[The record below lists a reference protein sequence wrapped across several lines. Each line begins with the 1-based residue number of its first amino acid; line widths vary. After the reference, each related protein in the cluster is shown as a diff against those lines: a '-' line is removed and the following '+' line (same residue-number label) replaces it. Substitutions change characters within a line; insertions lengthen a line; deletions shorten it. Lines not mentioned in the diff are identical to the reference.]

1 MARRRL
7 WSTPDLQIQSPS
19 AEWSGTKRQ
28 ASRKDE
34 HNMQNLPE
42 FRVGEGCDVHRT
54 IADRPLILGGVTVDC
69 DFGLDGHS
77 DADVL
82 LHAIIDAMLGATGQ
96 GDIGE
101 WFPNTDAKW
110 KNADS
115 VNLIQHVWN
124 SLISGGW
131 QLQNL
136 DCTIC
141 CERPRLGPWKPLI
154 RQRLAEI
161 LDVPE
166 DRINVKAKS
175 GEAVGPV
182 GRGEAITAQAVVLLA
197 KSPKNGV

>member
-1 MARRRL
+1 
-7 WSTPDLQIQSPS
+7 
-19 AEWSGTKRQ
+19 
-28 ASRKDE
+28 
-34 HNMQNLPE
+34 MQKLPE

-54 IADRPLILGGVTVDC
+54 IAGRPLVLGGVKVDC

-82 LHAIIDAMLGATGQ
+82 LHAIIDALLGAAGQ

-101 WFPNTDAKW
+101 WFPNTDAEW

-115 VNLIQHVWN
+115 VNLTQHVWK
-124 SLISGGW
+124 SLTNAGW

-141 CERPRLGPWKPLI
+141 CERPRLGSWKPLI
-154 RQRLAEI
+154 RKRLAET
-161 LDVPE
+161 LNVP
-166 DRINVKAKS
+166 DDCINVKAKS